1 MDYPDG
7 ATPLDPNELE
17 GVKFPHIQTRS
28 QLDQLEQQ
36 NIQEGLKW
44 LARQRKYKDLLT
56 TEFTRELH
64 KRLFGLVWKWAG
76 SFRTTEKNIG
86 IDPINISV
94 ELYKLL
100 EDARYWID
108 YHTYPPLEFA
118 ARFHHRQVQIHLFPN
133 GNGRHSRIMT
143 DALLEKYLQ
152 ESALQWNRETSAGNP
167 EHREVY
173 INALRRADAG
183 DYIQLI
189 NFLTGQRTNT
199 G

>member
-44 LARQRKYKDLLT
+44 LAR
-56 TEFTRELH
+56 
-64 KRLFGLVWKWAG
+64 
-76 SFRTTEKNIG
+76 
-86 IDPINISV
+86 
-94 ELYKLL
+94 
-100 EDARYWID
+100 
-108 YHTYPPLEFA
+108 
-118 ARFHHRQVQIHLFPN
+118 QIHLFPN